1 MGEARRENENG
12 VEYLIYATSSEDK
25 IDNTTLGMMTTN
37 EYIPG
42 LLPVL
47 VTSMNNEETF
57 RFDVSNLNTLDQV
70 MEEPLKKRQVVN
82 ILNGIAEAV
91 HSVNDYM
98 MNSDC
103 LELDPRSIFCEPR
116 SCETYLVCIPV
127 VHPRAKGRLENFLKG
142 LISKITLDDSE
153 RTNYMSIVSNYLEKN
168 EEIILS
174 DFIRVIN
181 GGRPAPARTAAKRAI
196 KDMTHEGTHLMGTSA
211 ERNRAMIQQED
222 NRVAEANAVSNQAIN
237 NTGNQGVDMNNGNN
251 YQNPGFAIPG
261 QNQNNQ
267 FGNDGFGN
275 QMPQGNMPM
284 GQSQMSQQPMQPA
297 PQGVGSQ
304 NMDEKQMSYFWLLCH
319 YSKANK
325 EKYKAQQ
332 AKMKQKKAAQKN
344 EAAGAQPISTDFSQQ
359 SQMTSQGQP
368 VMQAQMPQQMPV
380 QPQQVPMQ
388 PQMAAQGQPMMQAQM
403 PQQMPV
409 QPQQAAMQP
418 QMAPQG
424 QPMMQTRMP
433 QQMPVQPQQAP
444 MQTQM
449 APQGQPMMQT
459 QMPQQMPVQPQQAPM
474 QPQMAPQGQPM
485 MQAQM
490 PQQAAQPAYEGT
502 TLLNE
507 TSSDTTILG
516 GGADESHPFLIR
528 VKTGEKIM
536 IRKNSF
542 VLGRDDRAA
551 DYSVSDNTAV
561 SHIHAKIE
569 RKNDTYYLVDCGTTN
584 RGSTNFTYLEDEQLQ
599 PMEEYA
605 LEDGMKIRLA
615 DEEFEFYL
623 Y

>member
-91 HSVNDYM
+91 HSANDYM

-222 NRVAEANAVSNQAIN
+222 NRVAEANAISNQAVN

-284 GQSQMSQQPMQPA
+284 GQPQMSQQPMQPA
-297 PQGVGSQ
+297 PQGIGSQ
-304 NMDEKQMSYFWLLCH
+304 NTNEKQMSYFWLLCH

-332 AKMKQKKAAQKN
+332 AEMKQKKAAQRN

-359 SQMTSQGQP
+359 SP
-368 VMQAQMPQQMPV
+368 
-380 QPQQVPMQ
+380 
-388 PQMAAQGQPMMQAQM
+388 
-403 PQQMPV
+403 
-409 QPQQAAMQP
+409 MQP

-424 QPMMQTRMP
+424 QPMMQAR
-433 QQMPVQPQQAP
+433 
-444 MQTQM
+444 
-449 APQGQPMMQT
+449 
-459 QMPQQMPVQPQQAPM
+459 MPQQMPVQPQQAPM
-474 QPQMAPQGQPM
+474 QPQMAAQGQPM

-507 TSSDTTILG
+507 TSSETTILG

-569 RKNDTYYLVDCGTTN
+569 RKNDAYYLVDCGTTN
-584 RGSTNFTYLEDEQLQ
+584 RGSTNFTYLDDEQLQ